1 MKKTIIVLIT
11 ILSLFLLAGC
21 DLEILLPSPEISL
34 TSPANGATD
43 VSLKP
48 TLSWQANGATRYRL
62 YLGEAQNNLNIIKT
76 INNPEIKSFTIV
88 TPLETGTTY
97 YWKVTALND
106 FDQSSSTGV
115 REFKTLSTGEF
126 RALTVGVS
134 NYDRQTDLPLAS
146 NDADAIEDTL
156 QNWSEDYTVQK
167 LKDYVTRLNLV
178 NELNFIIDAGSTAE
192 DIFLFHFSG
201 HGFYDGESNILLSDD
216 RSMSVTELKEKLDQ
230 INGTKI
236 IIIDS
241 CESGSFTNL
250 TPSRS
255 QRRKQLKDF
264 NTTLINVFKTEKG
277 SRGAYTSDYEYYVF
291 TGAKFD
297 EASYEDSD
305 LNHGLFSFFFMDG
318 VGNTGVANPFG
329 PFNDTYNADG
339 YLSSQPGY
347 GPTDDKVSFHESLMY
362 SKDKVYNYT
371 QDYDYPTLQNVQ
383 GYPVGAE
390 GDSFYLTEY

>member
-115 REFKTLSTGEF
+115 RDFKTLSTGEF

-134 NYDRQTDLPLAS
+134 NYDHQSTLPAAS
-146 NDADAIEDTL
+146 NDADAVENTL
-156 QNWSEDYTVQK
+156 ENWTEDYSVEK
-167 LKDYVTRLNLV
+167 LSGYVTRLNLI
-178 NELNFIIDAGSTAE
+178 NELDFIINSDTSP
-192 DIFLFHFSG
+192 DDVFLFHFSG
-201 HGFYDGESNILLSDD
+201 HGAYDGDSYILLSDEEPFFVSD
-216 RSMSVTELKEKLDQ
+216 LRAKLDQ

-236 IIIDS
+236 VIIDS
-241 CESGSFTNL
+241 CYSGGFTNL
-250 TPSRS
+250 TPSRAE
-255 QRRKQLKDF
+255 RRRQLEYF
-264 NTTLINVFKTEKG
+264 NASVVNTFKSG
-277 SRGAYTSDYEYYVF
+277 RSSRGTFTSDYEYYVY
-291 TGAKFD
+291 TGASID
-297 EASYEDSD
+297 ETSNEDAV
-305 LNHGLFSFFFMDG
+305 LNHGFLTFFFMDG
-318 VGNTGVANPFG
+318 AGNTGVDNPAG
-329 PFNDTYNADG
+329 PFNATYNADG
-339 YLSSQPGY
+339 YLSGEPAY
-347 GPTDDKVSFHESLMY
+347 GPADGKVSFHESLAY
-362 SKDKVYNYT
+362 SKDEVYNYG
-371 QDYDYPTLQNVQ
+371 LQEYSIQQHVQ
-383 GYPVGAE
+383 GYPGGAE
-390 GDSFYLTEY
+390 GDSFYITNY